1 MHILP
6 YLAQMLFFNRTK
18 NIDQLSDEKLID
30 LYQRKGDEACIGE
43 LYERHYDK
51 IYVVA
56 RNMVQDRE
64 AAKDIVMTV
73 FEKVMRSLGNT
84 DVQSFSNWLF
94 IITRNECNQY
104 LRKHSSTVKKMTE
117 WGDFQKSTSNFVES
131 GPLERLLIEEQ
142 DTSTRSSIA
151 DAMDQLKDEQRICV
165 RLFYYEDK
173 SYREIA
179 AETGYTEKE
188 VKSYLQNGK
197 KKLEKIL
204 SPS

>member
-1 MHILP
+1 
-6 YLAQMLFFNRTK
+6 MLFFNRSK
-18 NIDQLSDEKLID
+18 DIHQLSDEELID
-30 LYQRKGDEACIGE
+30 QYQDTGE
-43 LYERHYDK
+43 ETCVGVLYERHYDK

-56 RNMVQDRE
+56 RNMVKDRE
-64 AAKDIVMTV
+64 AARDIVMTV
-73 FEKVMRSLGNT
+73 FEKVMINLRTT

-104 LRKHSSTVKKMTE
+104 LRKHSNTVKKMTE
-117 WGDFQKSTSNFVES
+117 WGDFQKKSSNHVES
-131 GPLERLLIEEQ
+131 GPLEHLLIEEQ
-142 DTSTRSSIA
+142 DANTRFRIRE
-151 DAMDQLKDEQRICV
+151 AMAQLSEEQQNCI

-179 AETGYTEKE
+179 DETGYSDGE

-204 SPS
+204 GPDR